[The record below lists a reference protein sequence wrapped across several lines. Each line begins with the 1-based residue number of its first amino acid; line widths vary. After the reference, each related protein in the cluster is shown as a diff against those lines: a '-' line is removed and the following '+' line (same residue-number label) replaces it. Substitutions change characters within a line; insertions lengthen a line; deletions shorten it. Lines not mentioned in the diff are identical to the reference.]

1 MDAKRLQ
8 QIKQSTKNSLENELI
23 KKRLLEDSILQ
34 LNQLLAEMN
43 NELKSKQKFVSND
56 SVSQITDEESYN
68 LFDARKNAIKLEIS
82 ARKSAIIISN
92 HQISEL
98 NKELQNCKE
107 QLDGNKKRK
116 ANENKPNVTVPK
128 SNTKYRK
135 QANDN
140 S

>member
-8 QIKQSTKNSLENELI
+8 QIKKNTKNNLENELI
-23 KKRLLEDSILQ
+23 KKRLLEDSVLQ
-34 LNQLLAEMN
+34 LNHLLTEMN
-43 NELKSKQKFVSND
+43 NELKSEQKFVSND
-56 SVSQITDEESYN
+56 SVSQIGDDEYYN

-98 NKELQNCKE
+98 NRELQNCEE
-107 QLDGNKKRK
+107 QLGGNKKRK
-116 ANENKPNVTVPK
+116 ANENKPNLTEQK
-128 SNTKYRK
+128 SDSKYRK

>member
-1 MDAKRLQ
+1 MDAKLLQ
-8 QIKQSTKNSLENELI
+8 QIKKNTKNSLENEMM

-34 LNQLLAEMN
+34 LNHLLTEMN
-43 NELKSKQKFVSND
+43 NEMKSKQKFVSND
-56 SVSQITDEESYN
+56 SVSQINDEEYYN

-92 HQISEL
+92 HQINEL
-98 NKELQNCKE
+98 SRELQNCEE
-107 QLDGNKKRK
+107 QLGGNKKRK
-116 ANENKPNVTVPK
+116 ANENKPTITDQEASPK
-128 SNTKYRK
+128 FRK